1 MSAAVTMRLTQLDG
15 RQVPVLSWPEQD
27 RPDGNCL

>member
-1 MSAAVTMRLTQLDG
+1 MSAAVAMRLNQLHG
-15 RQVPVLSWPEQD
+15 RQVPVLPRPEQD